1 MQNKVDIPI
10 PCQQAA
16 LAHHLLALLRTVT
29 AGVPV
34 LRPCSERCTMKQV
47 FWLVEPM
54 WNRGISPQINQYD
67 QGRKVC
73 RLKRLCW
80 KTHNLWGHRPAKPD
94 ESVKYHYVKPSSPH
108 LSLFHRYKYRNLN
121 FLLSP
126 LFLPVYF
133 HIVPHLAG
141 ILQSNKTH
149 LAIDEIVL
157 PIV

>member
-1 MQNKVDIPI
+1 MFVFLQLLSACPPPPNPPGVRHFTMEVFRQSISFSLRFSYRFLTGGTCLKGRRINCWVAWRHPAFLISGILPPKVLDFPI
-10 PCQQAA
+10 FRKSRKIAGSKSA
-16 LAHHLLALLRTVT
+16 L
-29 AGVPV
+29 
-34 LRPCSERCTMKQV
+34 
-47 FWLVEPM
+47 
-54 WNRGISPQINQYD
+54 
-67 QGRKVC
+67 
-73 RLKRLCW
+73 
-80 KTHNLWGHRPAKPD
+80 
-94 ESVKYHYVKPSSPH
+94 VKYHYVKPSSPH